1 MEDEASLVI
10 QVFSMGKKKK
20 KRMIMTL
27 TEENET

>member
-1 MEDEASLVI
+1 MRLHWLFKSLAWA
-10 QVFSMGKKKK
+10 KKK